1 MPPDAAGT
9 DGGTGRCAKIT
20 LCIHTT
26 RHSVKGVSKNQVGFH
41 LVGQMHMCTHYW
53 TEIGLSLDK

>member
-9 DGGTGRCAKIT
+9 DEGTGRCAKIT

-41 LVGQMHMCTHYW
+41 LVQMHMNSKKWYV
-53 TEIGLSLDK
+53 GFN